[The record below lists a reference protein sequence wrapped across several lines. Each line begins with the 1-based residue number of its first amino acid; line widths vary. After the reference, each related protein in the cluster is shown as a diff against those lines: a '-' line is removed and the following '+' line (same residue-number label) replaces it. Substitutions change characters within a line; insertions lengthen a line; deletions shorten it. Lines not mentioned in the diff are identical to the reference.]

1 MSRSFKSGN
10 RRIVAGA
17 DLYCQDETSDEF
29 YTLLDGWVYLY
40 RIPADG
46 RRQILDFSLPGG
58 FLGFQPELSAP
69 SSHSALGLTTVHV
82 NRTLRALREADLQAM
97 RGRTLS
103 VINAPALAEMAGF
116 DPDVVLSREAD

>member
-1 MSRSFKSGN
+1 M
-10 RRIVAGA
+10 
-17 DLYCQDETSDEF
+17 
-29 YTLLDGWVYLY
+29 
-40 RIPADG
+40 
-46 RRQILDFSLPGG
+46 PGG

-69 SSHSALGLTTVHV
+69 SSHSALELTTVHV
-82 NRTLRALREADLQAM
+82 NRTLRALHEADLLAM